1 MDPPGLSNVSF
12 PSENQGEVNLWQKW
26 RSGDDFF
33 RTVRMEDKRIFRL
46 YADGGGI
53 PGVGLTEGSID
64 TADVDYL
71 FGNTQHPGTWGTSI
85 TAGSLPSFQ
94 PVSGLLTVPTQL
106 VIFTLKAKRKTGRD
120 NDGYADNLSF
130 DVTRTN
136 VPEGG
141 TTLLLLCLGL
151 IGLHFA
157 KKKLKR

>member
-1 MDPPGLSNVSF
+1 MSADLFGYLTQHDRAKFTAEFFDGLNGTGSSLGSVS
-12 PSENQGEVNLWQKW
+12 
-26 RSGDDFF
+26 
-33 RTVRMEDKRIFRL
+33 
-46 YADGGGI
+46 
-53 PGVGLTEGSID
+53 
-64 TADVDYL
+64 L

-94 PVSGLLTVPTQL
+94 PVSGLLTVPTQS